1 MRKLRRIFSSRFS
14 WGNDLEELKHK
25 LRRLLGDTLISAS
38 FLAYVGAFTF
48 EFRQELVRELWEK
61 DLIEKEVPLSQP
73 LRLDELLTSDV
84 EISKWS
90 SEGLPPD
97 ELSVQNGIL
106 TTQSSRFPYCI
117 DPQQQALKWIKKRE
131 EKNNLKILTF
141 HDSDFLK
148 HLEMSIKY
156 GFPILFQDCDEYIDP
171 VIDNVLEKN
180 VRGKRP
186 VERRPFIISCSF
198 RCRRSTIRRSGRQ
211 RSRLRSVVSSLSD
224 VEIAES
230 TFNAGA
236 FRQIDGDQLHRHA
249 ERSRGSVV
257 GRHCEKR
264 TT

>member
-1 MRKLRRIFSSRFS
+1 LSFHKFFTKKNPNFISFS
-14 WGNDLEELKHK
+14 WNNDLEELKHK
-25 LRRLLGDTLISAS
+25 LRRLLGDTLICAS

-48 EFRQELVRELWEK
+48 EFRHELLRELWEK
-61 DLIEKEVPLSQP
+61 DLLEKEVPLSQP
-73 LRLDELLTSDV
+73 IRLDELLTSDV

-131 EKNNLKILTF
+131 EKNNLKVLSF

-156 GFPILFQDCDEYIDP
+156 GFPTLFQDCDEYIDP

-180 VRGKRP
+180 VRGKIY
-186 VERRPFIISCSF
+186 FMYLYKI
-198 RCRRSTIRRSGRQ
+198 
-211 RSRLRSVVSSLSD
+211 
-224 VEIAES
+224 
-230 TFNAGA
+230 
-236 FRQIDGDQLHRHA
+236 
-249 ERSRGSVV
+249 
-257 GRHCEKR
+257 
-264 TT
+264 